1 MTTETFRQRPIIDL
15 AAQGFRMPA
24 EWMPHSATWV
34 AWPQNPDTWPGHL
47 ADARREFV
55 DLVAAIAADEPVMI
69 LAGTEYSDD
78 IATAWAEFPAEIRR
92 RIRHVEIP
100 TNDSWARDYAPTF
113 VVNQESRTLA
123 AVDWFYNAW
132 GGKYPP
138 YDRDQQVATRIAE
151 HMPDELRPPGGLVHA
166 PQPLCLE
173 GGALEIDQ
181 TGLLLCT
188 RSCAL
193 DPNRNPEVSI
203 DSVTDILHR
212 ALGAT
217 QVIWLEGDALI
228 GDDTDGH
235 IDQLARFTPT
245 GAVLYAW
252 TDDANDPQHAGL
264 ARNLEDLKQGLT
276 RLGRND
282 RLVPLPLP
290 DPVIVDDVQIPA
302 CYCNF
307 YITNHSVLVPQFGAP
322 QDLAAMQIIG
332 REFPGREIVPLASKY
347 LTVGLGS
354 FHCLTQQQPALAE
367 T

>member
-1 MTTETFRQRPIIDL
+1 MTHVFQQRPIMDL
-15 AAQGFRMPA
+15 AAHGFRMPA
-24 EWMPHSATWV
+24 EWLPHAATWV
-34 AWPQNPDTWPGHL
+34 AWPHNPDTWPGHL
-47 ADARREFV
+47 ADAQREYI
-55 DLVAAIAADEPVMI
+55 DLVAAIAADEPVMV
-69 LAGTEYSDD
+69 LAGPEHAETINS
-78 IATAWAEFPAEIRR
+78 AWADYPPEVRN

-100 TNDSWARDYAPTF
+100 TNDSWARDFAPTF
-113 VVNQESRTLA
+113 VTNPHSQGLA
-123 AVDWFYNAW
+123 AVDWYYNAW

-138 YDRDQQVATRIAE
+138 FDLDQQVAAKMVDQ
-151 HMPDELRPPGGLVHA
+151 MPDDLRPPGGLIHA

-193 DPNRNPEVSI
+193 DPNRNPGATAQ
-203 DSVTDILHR
+203 SVTEVLCR

-217 QVIWLEGDALI
+217 QVIWLEGDALT

-245 GAVLYAW
+245 GAILYAW
-252 TDDANDPQHAGL
+252 TDDPRDPQSAGL
-264 ARNLEDLKQGLT
+264 ARNLDDLKKGLAQ
-276 RLGRND
+276 LERND

-290 DPVIVDDVQIPA
+290 DPVIVDGVQIPA

-307 YITNHSVLVPQFGAP
+307 YITNHSVLVPQFGAR
-322 QDLAAMQIIG
+322 QDDEALRIIG
-332 REFPGREIVPLASKY
+332 NEFPGRAVVPLDSKF

-354 FHCLTQQQPALAE
+354 FHCLTQQQPAV
-367 T
+367 

>member
-1 MTTETFRQRPIIDL
+1 
-15 AAQGFRMPA
+15 
-24 EWMPHSATWV
+24 
-34 AWPQNPDTWPGHL
+34 
-47 ADARREFV
+47 
-55 DLVAAIAADEPVMI
+55 
-69 LAGTEYSDD
+69 
-78 IATAWAEFPAEIRR
+78 
-92 RIRHVEIP
+92 
-100 TNDSWARDYAPTF
+100 
-113 VVNQESRTLA
+113 
-123 AVDWFYNAW
+123 
-132 GGKYPP
+132 
-138 YDRDQQVATRIAE
+138 
-151 HMPDELRPPGGLVHA
+151 MPDELRPPGGLVHA

-245 GAVLYAW
+245 GAV
-252 TDDANDPQHAGL
+252 
-264 ARNLEDLKQGLT
+264 
-276 RLGRND
+276 
-282 RLVPLPLP
+282 PLPLP